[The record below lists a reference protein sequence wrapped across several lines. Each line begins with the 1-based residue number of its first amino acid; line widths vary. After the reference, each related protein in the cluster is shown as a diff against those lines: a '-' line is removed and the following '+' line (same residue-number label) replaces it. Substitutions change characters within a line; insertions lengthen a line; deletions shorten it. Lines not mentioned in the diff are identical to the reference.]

1 MFFNEEVADIA
12 QVHCNSELFEFELIT
27 STPCINVKGNLRRNV
42 EFFKCG
48 KLCPFLTLVR
58 GPFWPRFF
66 TKLNCVVPVG
76 LSFLSFL
83 IKAVTLFFLIG
94 RLFKCP
100 SWLCPRQ
107 GVAYFTSV
115 CM

>member
-1 MFFNEEVADIA
+1 MSRVDDTG
-12 QVHCNSELFEFELIT
+12 H
-27 STPCINVKGNLRRNV
+27 VKGRLRPLEKIRARGFRV
-42 EFFKCG
+42 LSTMEDLFTCG